1 MEETTIPESVVKQE
15 FYKST
20 EKFHI
25 IATWV
30 GLALNIIWSVSDYFV
45 IGDEYFVPFLIFRI
59 VVSSISAVIL
69 LGRNIFGINIYS
81 CMFILILG
89 ISIQNSY
96 MWSFM
101 DISHFQKHAFAYM
114 VLFIGVGMLV
124 LWELKLSLLLVATT
138 LLSNFIFYTLY
149 SRLTVD
155 EFMINGGLLTI
166 TVVVFCVFQIRTRY
180 RLAYNDIRIRL
191 QLELSKK
198 VIEAKHSELM
208 LQKIEIQSQKDTLE
222 VKNREI
228 TDSINYAKNIQDA
241 LLPSEEEFKYHFKD
255 SFVLFKPKDIV
266 SGDFYWIYEKDNL
279 IFYATADC
287 TGHGV
292 PGGFMTMLG
301 LSFLDDIVEGQN
313 IQNPAEAL
321 NLMRDKIIGALKQ
334 TGNIGDSKD
343 GMDITIC
350 CIDKKKKELTFSS
363 ANNDLYIIKNNSA
376 GTQIKEFSE
385 FKANRQPVGFHHL
398 NKPFTKHTIALEE
411 GDCIYTF
418 TDGYADQFGGPKGKK
433 FRYKQFQQI
442 LLNNSHM
449 NFNVQK
455 NILHSTVDQ
464 WRGNLEQID
473 DILVIGVK
481 I

>member
-1 MEETTIPESVVKQE
+1 MEETTIPESVVKAE
-15 FYKST
+15 FYRST

-30 GLALNIIWSVSDYFV
+30 GLALNIIWCISDYFV
-45 IGDEYFVPFLIFRI
+45 VSHEHFIPFLIFRI
-59 VVSSISAVIL
+59 VVSTLSAVIL
-69 LGRNIFGINIYS
+69 VGRKIFGVNIYS
-81 CMFILILG
+81 CMFILVLG

-96 MWSFM
+96 MWSVM
-101 DISHFQKHAFAYM
+101 EISTFQKHAFAYM

-124 LWELKLSLLLVATT
+124 LWELKLSLLLVVTT
-138 LLSNFIFYTLY
+138 LISNFVFYTLY
-149 SRLTVD
+149 SRLTID
-155 EFMINGGLLTI
+155 EFMINGGLLTM

-180 RLAYNDIRIRL
+180 RLAYNDIKIRL

-198 VIEAKHSELM
+198 VIEAKHSELV
-208 LQKIEIQSQKDTLE
+208 LQKVEIQNQKDTLE

-241 LLPSEEEFKYHFKD
+241 LLPTEEEFRNYFKD

-266 SGDFYWIYEKDNL
+266 SGDFYWVYEKNDL
-279 IFYATADC
+279 VFYATADC

-301 LSFLDDIVEGQN
+301 LSFLDDIIEGQN
-313 IQNPAEAL
+313 ILNPAEAL
-321 NLMRDKIIGALKQ
+321 NLMRDKIISALKQ
-334 TGNIGDSKD
+334 TGNIGESKD

-350 CIDKKKKELTFSS
+350 CIDKNKKELTFSS
-363 ANNDLYIIKNNSA
+363 ANNDLYIIRHTPGGDHAKVL
-376 GTQIKEFSE
+376 SE
-385 FKANRQPVGFHHL
+385 YKANRQPVGFHHL
-398 NKPFTKHTIALEE
+398 NKPFTKHTIQLSE

-433 FRYKQFQQI
+433 FRYKQFQEI
-442 LLNNSHM
+442 LLNNSHL
-449 NFNVQK
+449 NFTAQK
-455 NILHSTVDQ
+455 NILNTTVDQ

>member
-1 MEETTIPESVVKQE
+1 MEETAVPENIVKEE
-15 FYKST
+15 FYRST

-30 GLALNIIWSVSDYFV
+30 GLMLNLVWCISDFFIIREHF
-45 IGDEYFVPFLIFRI
+45 IPFLTIRI
-59 VVSSISAVIL
+59 AVALLSAIL
-69 LGRNIFGINIYS
+69 LLARKIFGVNIYT
-81 CMFILILG
+81 CMFVLVLG

-96 MWSFM
+96 MWSVM
-101 DISHFQKHAFAYM
+101 DIEHFQKHAFAYM

-124 LWELKLSLLLVATT
+124 LWEIRLSFLLLGAT
-138 LLSNFIFYTLY
+138 LLSNFIFYKLY
-149 SRLTVD
+149 SRLTPD
-155 EFMINGGLLTI
+155 EFMINGGLLTL

-180 RLAYNDIRIRL
+180 RLTYNDIKIRL

-198 VIEAKHSELM
+198 VIEEKHAELI
-208 LQKIEIQSQKDTLE
+208 LQKVEIQNQKDTLE
-222 VKNREI
+222 VKNRET

-241 LLPSEEEFKYHFKD
+241 LLPTESEFKRHFKE

-266 SGDFYWIYEKDNL
+266 SGDFYWIYEKNDL

-301 LSFLDDIVEGQN
+301 LSFLDDIIEGQQ

-334 TGNIGDSKD
+334 TGNFGESKD
-343 GMDITIC
+343 GMDITLC
-350 CIDKKKKELTFSS
+350 CIDKKNKNLSFAS
-363 ANNDLYIIKNNSA
+363 ANNDLYIIKNDLS
-376 GTQIKEFSE
+376 GTNQKTFSE
-385 FKANRQPVGFHHL
+385 YKANRQPVGFHHL
-398 NKPFTKHTIALEE
+398 NKPFTMHNVALEE

-433 FRYKQFQQI
+433 FRYKQFEEN
-442 LLNNSHM
+442 LMNNSHLS
-449 NFNVQK
+449 FDAQK
-455 NILHSTVDQ
+455 NILATTIDN
-464 WRGNLEQID
+464 WRGPIGQVD
-473 DILVIGVK
+473 DILVIGIK